1 MMTID
6 EGKKAIEELKA
17 QGNSEEE
24 IAGSM
29 YLMFKNGEI
38 TVEEL
43 EAFIGLM
50 GFELTE
56 EFKNMDPESQKEKGY
71 ELTNEDAEPEGE
83 AKPQEEQKEQK
94 NPKDDGD
101 NDEEK
106 EEKQAMG
113 LFNKKDAPK
122 EEESDEEKE
131 AMKMM
136 NL

>member
-29 YLMFKNGEI
+29 YLMFKSGEI

-56 EFKNMDPESQKEKGY
+56 DFKNMDPESQKEKGY
-71 ELTNEDAEPEGE
+71 ELTNEDAEPKGE
-83 AKPQEEQKEQK
+83 AKSQEEQEKPK
-94 NPKDDGD
+94 NDGN
-101 NDEEK
+101 NDAEK

-131 AMKMM
+131 AMK
-136 NL
+136 LLKI

>member
-56 EFKNMDPESQKEKGY
+56 EFKNMDSESQKEKGY
-71 ELTNEDAEPEGE
+71 ELTNEGE
-83 AKPQEEQKEQK
+83 AEPQEEQKEQE